1 MLSHPTPDPGTVA
14 LPEGAEAAIRSLIR
28 HSVPDNTAA
37 ALRGD
42 WDRFQGWC
50 TTNGYVAM
58 PAATEVLQWYITSHA
73 NAITDDGT
81 WLYAP
86 STLSR
91 WVSSINTRHT
101 SAGLP
106 APGRHPAVT
115 ATLRALRRA
124 RAATPARR
132 APILVDDARRI
143 ITAARDQAT
152 TPARCVG
159 ERRDTAILLLGLAGA
174 LRRSEIVAL
183 TGPDIHKHPIDG
195 LYVTIRRSKSDRN
208 ARGRTVTLP
217 YGADVNTCPVC
228 ALHRWV
234 EILDAWDTGGKTAA
248 LQVAAKDPRPT
259 EHVCHNTPL
268 HLDRHAHLFRRISK
282 AGTLGPQHLTGQ
294 SVCAIVKRR
303 ATQAGYDDKTVSSFG
318 AHSLR
323 AGFVTQAVRSGATS
337 QMIMSQTG
345 HTDERM
351 VRLYSRQHAGLEG
364 NAVTTLGL

>member
-1 MLSHPTPDPGTVA
+1 MLAHSNAPSGQVD
-14 LPEGAEAAIRSLIR
+14 LPAGAEEAIRSLIR

-37 ALRGD
+37 ALRSD

-50 TTNGYVAM
+50 NTNGYVAM
-58 PAATEVLQWYITSHA
+58 PAAPEVLQWYITSHA

-101 SAGLP
+101 AAGLV
-106 APGRHPAVT
+106 APGRHPAVAT
-115 ATLRALRRA
+115 TLRALRHA

-132 APILVDDARRI
+132 APLLVDDVRRMVA
-143 ITAARDQAT
+143 AARAGAT
-152 TPARCVG
+152 TPAMRVG

-183 TGPDIHKHPIDG
+183 TGPDIRPHPDDG

-208 ARGRTVTLP
+208 SRGRTVTIP
-217 YGADVNTCPVC
+217 FGDHVDTCPVC
-228 ALHRWV
+228 ALHRWADV
-234 EILDAWDTGGKTAA
+234 LDAWTDGGKDSALHAAGEDPQPNRHICHTTA
-248 LQVAAKDPRPT
+248 
-259 EHVCHNTPL
+259 L
-268 HLDRHAHLFRRISK
+268 HLDHHGHLFRRISK
-282 AGTLGPQHLTGQ
+282 AGTIGPQQLTGQ

-303 ATQAGYDDKTVSSFG
+303 AAQAGYDDRAVASFG

-323 AGFVTQAVRSGATS
+323 VGFVTQAVRSGATS